1 MTRQAMPPRRNNVTQ
16 RVKIDGCRFYL
27 TIGFTDNANTTIG
40 EVFIVCQKSGA
51 QERALFDEI
60 ARSASKRLQLGE
72 SLEELAESWLG
83 MKMKPAGTVTGD
95 EHVKMCSGPLDWCGR
110 HLLIHYCGRTDLS
123 HAKGKP

>member
-1 MTRQAMPPRRNNVTQ
+1 MTRQAMPSRRNNVTQ

-27 TIGFTDNANTTIG
+27 TIGFTDKENTTIG

-83 MKMKPAGTVTGD
+83 TKMKPAGMVTGD
-95 EHVKMCSGPLDWCGR
+95 EHVKMCLGPLDWAGR
-110 HLLIHYCGRTDLS
+110 WLLINYCGRTDLS
-123 HAKGKP
+123 HTKGKP